1 MSGPAGVRTRRRRT
15 SRHPTR
21 CAPLPLLPRN
31 AVLALLHGY
40 RATISHTYGDVCK
53 YYPSCSAYA
62 VGAVQQHGA
71 VKGAALTAAR
81 IARCHP
87 WAAGGVDDVPA
98 TPRFR
103 SRTDPARV
111 RRAVPQKGLIR
122 SPPRVS
128 TLGIILWPLKW
139 LVELVLVAWH
149 CALHLDRAAAG
160 RRHHLGAGDRRSRAS
175 SCARR

>member
-1 MSGPAGVRTRRRRT
+1 MSVLPSYAIGEAHFEASALLR
-15 SRHPTR
+15 
-21 CAPLPLLPRN
+21 AAPLLPRN

-81 IARCHP
+81 LGRCHP

-98 TPRFR
+98 HSNFR
-103 SRTDPARV
+103 HALTTRGFVVPA
-111 RRAVPQKGLIR
+111 PTGK
-122 SPPRVS
+122 
-128 TLGIILWPLKW
+128 
-139 LVELVLVAWH
+139 
-149 CALHLDRAAAG
+149 D
-160 RRHHLGAGDRRSRAS
+160 
-175 SCARR
+175 